1 LRSRLLLIVLA
12 GALAI
17 TSALA
22 VVLLIGNAEQRVLSR
37 FEAQNAYV
45 AVLPIPVGT
54 SLQEALDNELI
65 AAEQFPSESLPE
77 SRLVELPAIPGDF
90 FSNSNIAAGQIILD
104 TSFGSAIPESAR
116 VSIPQGLLA
125 MSVELTVPA
134 RVGDFVTPGSD
145 VAVFVSYPVQG
156 EGTTSFTDLLIPRAR
171 ILAVGP
177 VTIEVSETAEQSEVP
192 SSVITLALSQEDAQ
206 KLIFVTNS
214 GGLVNLAL
222 LTGSSELNENLQI
235 TPENAFN

>member
-12 GALAI
+12 AALAI
-17 TSALA
+17 TSAIA
-22 VVLLIGNAEQRVLSR
+22 VVLLIGNAEQRVLNR
-37 FEAQNAYV
+37 FDAKEAYV

-54 SLQEALDNELI
+54 SLQDALDNELI
-65 AAEQFPSESLPE
+65 APEQFPSESLPT
-77 SRLVELPAIPGDF
+77 SRLSELPAVPAEF
-90 FSNSNIAAGQIILD
+90 FSTTNIAAGQIILD
-104 TSFGSAIPESAR
+104 TSFGGAIPESAR
-116 VSIPQGLLA
+116 VSIPPGLVA

-134 RVGDFVTPGSD
+134 RVGDFVTPGAD
-145 VAVFVSYPVQG
+145 VAVFVSYPIQG
-156 EGTTSFTDLLIPRAR
+156 EGTTSFTDLLIPRAKV
-171 ILAVGP
+171 LAVGP
-177 VTIEVSETAEQSEVP
+177 VTVQATDSPDQSEVP

-222 LTGSSELNENLQI
+222 LTGSSELNENLLI